1 MGSGALVLL
10 AVLFLA
16 KWYEANARL
25 GSAQGLKVLGGS
37 FNGWH
42 AFTHSRWIWLLT
54 GVVALAAVSLTLTR
68 RKLDLGVRL
77 GTIVAGL
84 GALSSAT
91 ILYRIIHHP
100 LAQGAAPGQVHVS
113 YSAGIELGAWIALIA
128 ALTITYGGYLA
139 MRSEGAAAAGRAG
152 ADGPGGRDL
161 PKGAGESPEPPAGA
175 FSGIVVESQRPRPRM
190 HPELVR
196 CPAADHDKPQGRRR
210 STTPTPE
217 RAQRTGGRGRPG
229 AGAP

>member
-1 MGSGALVLL
+1 MDPEVNGLRRADRLMGSGALVLL

-16 KWYEANARL
+16 KWYEASARL
-25 GSAQGLKVLGGS
+25 GSAKGLKVLGGS

-54 GVVALAAVSLTLTR
+54 GIVALAAVLLTLSH
-68 RKLDLGVRL
+68 RKPDLGVRL

-84 GALSSAT
+84 GGLSSAT

-100 LAQGAAPGQVHVS
+100 LGQSDVRGQVHVS

-139 MRSEGAAAAGRAG
+139 MRSEGAADAGRAG
-152 ADGPGGRDL
+152 TGGPGGRDS
-161 PKGAGESPEPPAGA
+161 PKGTGEPPEPPAGA
-175 FSGIVVESQRPRPRM
+175 FSGIVVESQP
-190 HPELVR
+190 
-196 CPAADHDKPQGRRR
+196 PAPDDALASPSGAPPQTNDKPLGETQADDPD
-210 STTPTPE
+210 T
-217 RAQRTGGRGRPG
+217 
-229 AGAP
+229 